1 MQTQGIAGLVV
12 CVSVVTSV
20 AIATVAQAGPGPRGD
35 NRSYSNITGTNIWNS
50 TAPIIDEDFPIDPAL
65 LTRVR
70 QLNANATAR
79 YQECLAAIAAAEQ
92 NVPTIP
98 PRQYLR
104 RDPRVPYPQACTDLE
119 TLRSEADSLRGQ
131 IQKIQEAAANRS
143 TGTW

>member
-1 MQTQGIAGLVV
+1 MHTQQFTGLAV
-12 CVSVVTSV
+12 CLSIS
-20 AIATVAQAGPGPRGD
+20 ASLAMSSVAQAGPGPRGD

-65 LTRVR
+65 ITRV
-70 QLNANATAR
+70 QELNANATTK

-92 NVPTIP
+92 NVPTVP

-119 TLRSEADSLRGQ
+119 TLRTEADSLRGQ
-131 IQKIQEAAANRS
+131 IKQIQEAAANRS
-143 TGTW
+143 TATW